1 MDTTRDKTIKE
12 LFWEGGNVLISAT
25 IMLRTVEE
33 DDKDLY
39 LEIQGQNFLARSML
53 KDEEARNILWEEHTR
68 DYALMCSILV
78 EGRYVGY
85 CGINNVKREKW
96 EIAIE
101 LLQENTNQGIGYL
114 AISGFVKSVRERL
127 GVSEFRIRMAPGNIA
142 SQKLFEKI
150 GAVPNGISSI
160 FPTLNYEDDEDIY
173 LGFINDNTIAVAE
186 KFGVEPKKLLSHFLE
201 YNMQISLDRVYVI
214 YLSIVNIILDK
225 YRNLSKEISLELS
238 FH

>member
-1 MDTTRDKTIKE
+1 MVE
-12 LFWEGGNVLISAT
+12 HYEGKVHYDHRYESL
-25 IMLRTVEE
+25 LW
-33 DDKDLY
+33 
-39 LEIQGQNFLARSML
+39 F
-53 KDEEARNILWEEHTR
+53 EAIF
-68 DYALMCSILV
+68 
-78 EGRYVGY
+78 
-85 CGINNVKREKW
+85 
-96 EIAIE
+96 
-101 LLQENTNQGIGYL
+101 L

-150 GAVPNGISSI
+150 GAVPYGISSI
-160 FPTLNYEDDEDIY
+160 FPSMTFEEDDENDF
-173 LGFINDNTIAVAE
+173 GFINDNTIAVAE